1 MELEVGFGNGVQR
14 FTVPERNLQGVLT
27 PNPVPHALTGER
39 EVRRALSSPIGAPL
53 LREVIHPGEKIAIIT
68 SDITRPMP
76 TYTVMPA
83 LLDEL
88 YAGGARPEDITLV
101 FALGSHRAQT
111 PEEMRHLAGEQ
122 AWAQIRCVD
131 SDPADV
137 VHLGVTSA
145 GTPVDITRV
154 VAEADRRICLG
165 NIEYHYFAGYSG
177 GAKAIMPGVSTPSA
191 IQSNHSMMVRESACA
206 GNLEGNPLRRDI
218 EEAAA
223 MCGVDYILNVVL
235 DEHKQIV
242 CAVAGDVTLAHREGC
257 RYLDRLYRKDIDH
270 RADIVIVSQGG
281 APKDLNLYQTQK
293 ALDNAKHAVAKGGV
307 VILVGSCREG
317 LGGTTFQ
324 EWMDHHALS
333 REHGGAHRPGL
344 SAGRPQGRRHCHG
357 PAECGDLPGQRNGAR
372 FRPVH
377 FPHSLFRCA
386 ECSGLR
392 LPKAGPRRL
401 RAGNALR
408 RVHSAPCHGRTIRK
422 ELHYGLRK
430 GIPETPRRVEG

>member
-1 MELEVGFGNGVQR
+1 MIQEGFSMLLSFGYNKTTLQY
-14 FTVPERNLQGVLT
+14 NLPDENLLGVLLPNET
-27 PNPVPHALTGER
+27 PAALTGEA
-39 EVRRALSSPIGAPL
+39 EVKRALQNPIGTPRL
-53 LREVIHPGEKIAIIT
+53 SEIVRPGEKIAIVT

-76 TYTVMPA
+76 TYAVLPHVAEELA
-83 LLDEL
+83 LAGVRDE
-88 YAGGARPEDITLV
+88 DVTIV
-101 FALGSHRAQT
+101 FALGIHREMT
-111 PEEMRHLAGEQ
+111 PEEMRKAAGEEMFSRF
-122 AWAQIRCVD
+122 ACLNASKD
-131 SDPADV
+131 YT
-137 VHLGVTSA
+137 HLGVSQN
-145 GTPVDITRV
+145 GTPVDIFTP
-154 VAEADRRICLG
+154 VAKADRIICLG

-177 GAKAIMPGVSTPSA
+177 GSKAIMPGVSTPSA

-324 EWMDHHALS
+324 EWMTTMPSPESMVERIGRDFQLGGHKAAAIAMVLQNAEICLVSEMEPDFVRSIFLTPYSDVQSALDYAFQKLGPDASVLVMPYGGSTLPHAMD
-333 REHGGAHRPGL
+333 E
-344 SAGRPQGRRHCHG
+344 Q
-357 PAECGDLPGQRNGAR
+357 
-372 FRPVH
+372 
-377 FPHSLFRCA
+377 
-386 ECSGLR
+386 
-392 LPKAGPRRL
+392 
-401 RAGNALR
+401 
-408 RVHSAPCHGRTIRK
+408 
-422 ELHYGLRK
+422 
-430 GIPETPRRVEG
+430 

>member
-39 EVRRALSSPIGAPL
+39 EVRRALSPPLALLCCGRSSTPARRSPL
-53 LREVIHPGEKIAIIT
+53 LPAISPGPCPPIPSCLPCWT
-68 SDITRPMP
+68 SC
-76 TYTVMPA
+76 MPA
-83 LLDEL
+83 GPGRRISPWFSHW
-88 YAGGARPEDITLV
+88 AATAPRP
-101 FALGSHRAQT
+101 R
-111 PEEMRHLAGEQ
+111 EEMRHLAGEQ

-165 NIEYHYFAGYSG
+165 NIEYHYFAGIFRA

-242 CAVAGDVTLAHREGC
+242 CAVAGDVTLAHREGLPLSGQALPQGHRPPCGYRHRVPGRRAQGPEPLPDPEGFGQRQAC
-257 RYLDRLYRKDIDH
+257 RR
-270 RADIVIVSQGG
+270 QGRRG
-281 APKDLNLYQTQK
+281 DPGGLLPGGSGRHDLP
-293 ALDNAKHAVAKGGV
+293 GV
-307 VILVGSCREG
+307 D
-317 LGGTTFQ
+317 
-324 EWMDHHALS
+324 DHHALS

-344 SAGRPQGRRHCHG
+344 SAGRPQGPPPLAMSCRMRRSAWSAKWSPISSG
-357 PAECGDLPGQRNGAR
+357 PFSSPPIPMC
-372 FRPVH
+372 
-377 FPHSLFRCA
+377 
-386 ECSGLR
+386 
-392 LPKAGPRRL
+392 
-401 RAGNALR
+401 RALWTTP
-408 RVHSAPCHGRTIRK
+408 SKSWAP
-422 ELHYGLRK
+422 
-430 GIPETPRRVEG
+430 TPPCW